1 MLILM
6 GYIHLDPSDVE
17 AFVSDVEQI
26 SLTTKAEKGC
36 LFYSITLDDRSA
48 GRFLV
53 AERWQDQPSL
63 AAHLEK
69 AETLA
74 FLETWGDR
82 LNSDLRAYDVSGE
95 RTPAA

>member
-6 GYIHLDPSDVE
+6 GYIHLDPPDIN
-17 AFVSDVEQI
+17 AFITDVEQI

-74 FLETWGDR
+74 FLKTWGDR
-82 LNSDLRAYDVSGE
+82 MSSDLQAYDVSGE
-95 RTPAA
+95 RTRAA